1 MTYWKAKRTG
11 ILLLTLLVMLLSTG
25 SVAAQGEDEARV
37 GFFEDVEIQPGS
49 RIEVPVQIEDV
60 QDLYAIDI
68 EIQFDPQVIKI
79 QDADSDADGI
89 QPALGMFLDAG
100 LTLFNSA
107 DNEAGVIRFVMSQI
121 NPSEPKSGDGIILVL
136 YIEGAAEGES
146 DLEITILDLSTRA
159 GDAISA
165 QSVDGKVTVS
175 EAAAAKEATSIP
187 VQDPTS
193 MVIVPTSQP
202 TERLAATPTSQPT
215 ERPETTPTKTATPA
229 AEETE
234 PQASQTLETLAG
246 ATEEEKDAGT
256 PPTQA
261 AESESGQ
268 QSAEEQTGFSLVRY
282 WWVVALVLGMAIGLG
297 VYLVSTR
304 KRV

>member
-1 MTYWKAKRTG
+1 MKYGKMRTIVSFVLAG
-11 ILLLTLLVMLLSTG
+11 LILTLPTVW
-25 SVAAQGEDEARV
+25 VAAQGGDETRV
-37 GFFEDVEIQPGS
+37 GFFEDVEIQPGG
-49 RIEVPVQIEDV
+49 RVEVAVQIEDV
-60 QDLYAIDI
+60 RDLYAIDI
-68 EIQFDPQVIKI
+68 EIRFDPQVIKI
-79 QDADSDADGI
+79 EDADPRTEGV

-107 DNEAGVIRFVMSQI
+107 DNEEGVIRFVMSQM

-136 YIEGAAEGES
+136 YVVGAAAGES
-146 DLEITILDLSTRA
+146 DLDITILDLSTRA
-159 GDAISA
+159 GEAISA

-175 EAAAAKEATSIP
+175 ATAVPQEPTSIP

-193 MVIVPTSQP
+193 IVIVPTSQP
-202 TERLAATPTSQPT
+202 TERLEPTPTSQPT
-215 ERPETTPTKTATPA
+215 ERPEPTPTKTATPA

-246 ATEEEKDAGT
+246 ATEEKDAGT

-268 QSAEEQTGFSLVRY
+268 QSAEGQTGFSLVRD
-282 WWVVALVLGMAIGLG
+282 WWVVALVLAIAIGLG
-297 VYLVSTR
+297 VYLASTR
-304 KRV
+304 KRA

>member
-1 MTYWKAKRTG
+1 MKYGKMTTIVSFVLAV
-11 ILLLTLLVMLLSTG
+11 LMLTLPTVCA
-25 SVAAQGEDEARV
+25 AAQGGDEARV
-37 GFFEDVEIQPGS
+37 GFFEEVEIQPG
-49 RIEVPVQIEDV
+49 RRVEVPVRIEDV

-68 EIQFDPQVIKI
+68 EIQFDPQVIQI
-79 QDADSDADGI
+79 EDADPRTEGI

-136 YIEGAAEGES
+136 YVVGAAEGES
-146 DLEITILDLSTRA
+146 DLEITTLDLSTRA
-159 GDAISA
+159 GEAIPA
-165 QSVDGKVTVS
+165 QAVDGKVTVS
-175 EAAAAKEATSIP
+175 ETAVPQEPTSIP

-193 MVIVPTSQP
+193 IVIVPTSQP
-202 TERLAATPTSQPT
+202 TERLETTPTLQPT
-215 ERPETTPTKTATPA
+215 ETHHDTPTPTKTATPA

-234 PQASQTLETLAG
+234 PALETLAG

-261 AESESGQ
+261 VESESGQ
-268 QSAEEQTGFSLVRY
+268 QNAEGQADFSLVKH
-282 WWVVALVLGMAIGLG
+282 WWVVILVLAIAIGLG
-297 VYLVSTR
+297 IYLVSTR
-304 KRV
+304 KRA

>member
-11 ILLLTLLVMLLSTG
+11 ILLLTLLVILLPTG
-25 SVAAQGEDEARV
+25 LVAAQGEDEARV

-202 TERLAATPTSQPT
+202 TERLATTPTSQPT
-215 ERPETTPTKTATPA
+215 ERPETTPTKTATPT

-261 AESESGQ
+261 AESESEQ
-268 QSAEEQTGFSLVRY
+268 QNTEVQTGFSLVRY
-282 WWVVALVLGMAIGLG
+282 WWVVALVLGIAIGLG
-297 VYLVSTR
+297 VYLLSTR
-304 KRV
+304 KKG